1 VAQSSVTV
9 SRIEVKSAMQD
20 TLRAQGCFMAESQ
33 ARAERAGA
41 KPFTAK
47 PEGERG
53 RMLGTNELHG
63 ARQLVKAKVHTSEYR
78 EEDSFGAPWDHEE
91 EDLGEDEVDS
101 LAHAAGREGGASAAA
116 QPAIPGGSK
125 PGFQSRRRPPVSSNQ
140 QRTKQRRRP
149 SPLSLA
155 GAGCAVG
162 RDPSPA
168 IPVDPQ
174 RSPAVP
180 SGPQRSPAI
189 PSGPQRS
196 RAVPS
201 GPTST

>member
-1 VAQSSVTV
+1 
-9 SRIEVKSAMQD
+9 
-20 TLRAQGCFMAESQ
+20 MAESQ

-125 PGFQSRRRPPVSSNQ
+125 PGFHRGEGRRFRPTNNAPNSAAVRLLSPSRARAA
-140 QRTKQRRRP
+140 P
-149 SPLSLA
+149 S
-155 GAGCAVG
+155 GAT
-162 RDPSPA
+162 R
-168 IPVDPQ
+168 PQ
-174 RSPAVP
+174 RSPSTPAVP
-180 SGPQRSPAI
+180 SGP
-189 PSGPQRS
+189 
-196 RAVPS
+196 
-201 GPTST
+201 